1 MDELRAA
8 QSAAE
13 ILLLGSSLLVEP
25 TRRLLM
31 EVFHRGLHQVDR
43 RGRLR
48 KLISL
53 TQLLILQLLATV
65 ILGTP

>member
-1 MDELRAA
+1 
-8 QSAAE
+8 
-13 ILLLGSSLLVEP
+13 
-25 TRRLLM
+25 M

-65 ILGTP
+65 ILWTP